1 MNYDQW
7 KTTEPE
13 EKEFECSVCGKPLDS
28 DTGICDSTACFK
40 ADNM

>member
-13 EKEFECSVCGKPLDS
+13 MKNTCKNCLGYKENSIKFCSKECEEEYYS
-28 DTGICDSTACFK
+28 
-40 ADNM
+40 